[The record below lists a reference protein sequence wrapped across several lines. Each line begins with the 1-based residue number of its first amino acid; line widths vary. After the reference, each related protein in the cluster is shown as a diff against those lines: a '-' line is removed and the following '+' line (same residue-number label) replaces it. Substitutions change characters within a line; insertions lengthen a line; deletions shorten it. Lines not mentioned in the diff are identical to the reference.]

1 MVISAFLVLLIGGTF
16 ALRYATKGPSEDQ
29 LETHMKQQSFC
40 PADIE
45 KCSDGSLVHRSAPS
59 CNFQKCPAVVPQ
71 KIKPVFEDGTVPQNA
86 SLSGSASSSI
96 Y

>member
-59 CNFQKCPAVVPQ
+59 CNFQKCPATVPQ
-71 KIKPVFEDGTVPQNA
+71 KNAPLFEDGTLPQDA
-86 SLSGSASSSI
+86 SSSMSASSSTH
-96 Y
+96 